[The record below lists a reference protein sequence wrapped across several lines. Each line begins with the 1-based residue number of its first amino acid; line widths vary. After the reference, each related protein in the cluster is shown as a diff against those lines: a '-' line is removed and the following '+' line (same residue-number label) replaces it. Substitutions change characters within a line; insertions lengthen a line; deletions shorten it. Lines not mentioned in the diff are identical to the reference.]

1 MSDHIKNS
9 ALFGGFQDVN
19 AEEWKNKMV
28 QDLKGLPYEKLIW
41 KTNDGIEVKPFYTQ
55 DDLEALKYLDS
66 KPGEFPYLRGTEQFS
81 NKWEIRQDILVDN
94 VEVANSTA
102 LEALNKGATSIA
114 FILPEDKPFS
124 QSELKTLIKGI
135 YIECIQTSFITQ
147 SQCEAVY
154 ELLLE
159 EVKAKKLDS
168 KSILGSIDSD
178 PIGYLSLNGKFIY
191 PENEEFLHTANLIN
205 RASKELPNL
214 RVLGING
221 QIFHNSGATIVQ
233 ELGFSLA
240 IASDYLDKLSKEG
253 IEPKGIAAHLQLNL
267 AVGSVYF
274 MEIAKNRATRF
285 LFAKLLKSWGI
296 DDENVLKIFI
306 HCTTSEWNQT
316 VYDPYVN
323 MLRSTTESMSAVLG
337 GCDSLSITPFDK
349 AFRKSNEF
357 SERIARNTHIILKE
371 EAWLDKVQDPSAGSY
386 FIESLTDSIIAE
398 SWKLLIEIEALGGYL
413 NAFKSGEIQKRIKE
427 SAVQRNNSLA
437 TRKEILVG
445 TNQFPNNSEKLPE
458 NLDAKIAF
466 PEKEKTGK
474 QLAEP
479 LHIYRGSMDFEKLR
493 MRSEEQNKKVFLLTI
508 GNPVFRK
515 ARAGF
520 SSNFFACAGFEVI
533 DNPGFETLK
542 EGVHAAKTAKASIV
556 VLCSSDEE
564 YAELAT
570 VAAEIIGKEMILVIA
585 GFPKECID
593 DLKSKGITNFIHL
606 KSNLLDELAKYQEM
620 LKM

>member
-9 ALFGGFQDVN
+9 ALFGGFQGVN

-55 DDLEALKYLDS
+55 DDLESLKYLDS
-66 KPGEFPYLRGTEQFS
+66 KPGEFPYLRGNEAFS
-81 NKWEIRQDILVDN
+81 NNWEIRRDILVN
-94 VEVANSTA
+94 VVEVANSTA
-102 LEALNKGATSIA
+102 LQALNKGATSIA

-124 QSELKTLIKGI
+124 QSELKALIKGI

-159 EVKAKKLDS
+159 EVKTKNLDS
-168 KSILGSIDSD
+168 KNILGSIDSD
-178 PIGYLSLNGKFIY
+178 PIGYLSLNGRFIY

-221 QIFHNSGATIVQ
+221 NIFHNSGATIVQ

-240 IASDYLDKLSKEG
+240 IASDYFDKLSKEG
-253 IEPKGIAAHLQLNL
+253 IVPKEIATHLQLNL

-274 MEIAKNRATRF
+274 MEIAKNRAARF

-296 DDENVLKIFI
+296 DDEAALKIFI

-398 SWKLLIEIEALGGYL
+398 SWKLLVEIEELGGYL

-427 SAVQRNNSLA
+427 SATQRNNSIA
-437 TRKEILVG
+437 TRKEVLLG

-458 NLDAKIAF
+458 NLDVKIAF

-474 QLAEP
+474 LLAEP
-479 LHIYRGSMDFEKLR
+479 IHIYRGAMDFEKLR
-493 MRSEEQNKKVFLLTI
+493 MRSEEQNKIVFLLTI

-520 SSNFFACAGFEVI
+520 SSNFFACAGFDVI

-542 EGVHAAKTAKASIV
+542 EGVNAAKTAKASIV

-564 YAELAT
+564 YAELAPA
-570 VAAEIIGKEMILVIA
+570 AAELIGKEMILVIA
-585 GFPKECID
+585 GYPKDCID

-606 KSNLLDELAKYQEM
+606 KSNVLDELKKYQEM